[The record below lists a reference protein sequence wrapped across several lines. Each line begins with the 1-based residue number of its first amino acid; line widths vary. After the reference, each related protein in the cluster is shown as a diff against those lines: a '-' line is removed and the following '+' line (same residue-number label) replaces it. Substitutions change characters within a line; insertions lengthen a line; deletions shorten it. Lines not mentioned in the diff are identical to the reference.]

1 MDEESKL
8 EIKIEDKP
16 ESKSDSQNKRIYQL
30 LLRCGAQ
37 RSVTDIC
44 IQFVKDIRGL
54 IPYDQA
60 RILFLDKSGKLCG
73 SKLFG
78 VNERQW
84 QDFMYYYEND
94 MVFSQYSLKEPIQLP
109 QGEKVSAHNYW
120 YGLENI
126 EPGNIFL
133 DDYVHSLHL
142 CHSLGIGFADQDNCI
157 RSIITLDRV
166 HDVNFSYAEI
176 SLAKAIQPLI
186 ENYHVDLLL
195 STETD
200 SQPLQS
206 FKKEHFLTTRE
217 TEIVGLLLDGL
228 TPALIARRLN
238 ISVKTVYRHIANIY
252 QKCRISIHIASCH
265 HFCLNIRPSSWRFE
279 MWHFW

>member
-1 MDEESKL
+1 MDKESKL
-8 EIKIEDKP
+8 EIKIEDKT
-16 ESKSDSQNKRIYQL
+16 ENRRDSQKESIYQL
-30 LLRCGAQ
+30 LLCCGAQ

-228 TPALIARRLN
+228 TPALIAKRLS

-252 QKCRISIHIASCH
+252 QKCHISNRQELGRM
-265 HFCLNIRPSSWRFE
+265 FRQK
-279 MWHFW
+279 